1 MFQQRGKEFAV
12 ASGMAFHGSIATGG
26 KAEKATE
33 DMGASAGGQ
42 QVEKHKGSF
51 PPKVSSPIFLGTAA
65 ACVCVCV
72 CVRFGN
78 VKVLSFLNKMLIFIV
93 DK

>member
-65 ACVCVCV
+65 ACVRACV
-72 CVRFGN
+72 
-78 VKVLSFLNKMLIFIV
+78 
-93 DK
+93 